1 MPYREFIDVF
11 VLINKSQQTPDKD
24 ENDWDENSWRGFEWS
39 VQFLNRCNITI
50 IINSARHLK
59 EPGLG
64 RIGKLLNCLDC
75 LIRPQLRAVLAL
87 ALVAHLEPVDV
98 IGQGGAF
105 VSRIYSAFLFVWLIR
120 TTSDLP
126 LPPSVDHTQP
136 LGIGII
142 RNRNFGK
149 KNNNCSSKSFGF
161 KVYQCVCF
169 RRAPLCSGRTF
180 ARTDLT

>member
-24 ENDWDENSWRGFEWS
+24 ENDWDENSWQGFEWRI
-39 VQFLNRCNITI
+39 QFFNRCNITI

-87 ALVAHLEPVDV
+87 ALVAHLVPSMLLVREELYIKNMFNLVV
-98 IGQGGAF
+98 C
-105 VSRIYSAFLFVWLIR
+105 LI
-120 TTSDLP
+120 DK
-126 LPPSVDHTQP
+126 DN
-136 LGIGII
+136 I
-142 RNRNFGK
+142 
-149 KNNNCSSKSFGF
+149 
-161 KVYQCVCF
+161 
-169 RRAPLCSGRTF
+169 
-180 ARTDLT
+180 

>member
-39 VQFLNRCNITI
+39 VQFINSCNITI
-50 IINSARHLK
+50 IINSALYLK

-64 RIGKLLNCLDC
+64 RIGKLLNCVDC

-105 VSRIYSAFLFVWLIR
+105 ISRICWTFLFVWLIR
-120 TTSDLP
+120 TTSDQP

-136 LGIGII
+136 LTGGIY
-142 RNRNFGK
+142 K
-149 KNNNCSSKSFGF
+149 KQKMFFKKFWLKSLPMCLFSSCTL
-161 KVYQCVCF
+161 V
-169 RRAPLCSGRTF
+169 
-180 ARTDLT
+180 